1 MVIKTTISPTTDYK
15 FGFHQPEKYAFKA
28 KRGLSK
34 KIVEEISWHKSEPA
48 WMRDFRLKS
57 LDVYNS
63 KPLPTWG
70 GNLSDLNFDN
80 IYYYIKPT
88 EKKAKSWEELP
99 FEIRDTYDRI
109 GIPEAE
115 KKYLG
120 GVSAQY
126 ESEV

>member
-1 MVIKTTISPTTDYK
+1 MDTTLQPITDYK
-15 FGFHQPEKYAFKA
+15 YGFRKPENYVFKT
-28 KRGLSK
+28 KKGLSK
-34 KIVEEISWHKSEPA
+34 RIVEEISWYKNEPK
-48 WMRDFRLKS
+48 WMLDFRLKS
-57 LDVYNS
+57 LDIFNS

-70 GNLSDLNFDN
+70 GDLSKISFEN

-99 FEIRDTYDRI
+99 AEIRDTYDRI

>member
-1 MVIKTTISPTTDYK
+1 MVLDFVPLISTLL
-15 FGFHQPEKYAFKA
+15 KYRVF
-28 KRGLSK
+28 LQ
-34 KIVEEISWHKSEPA
+34 I
-48 WMRDFRLKS
+48 
-57 LDVYNS
+57 
-63 KPLPTWG
+63 
-70 GNLSDLNFDN
+70 NFDN

-126 ESEV
+126 ESEVVYHSLLDHLEKQGVIFLDTDTALKKHPEFFSD